1 MKIGDLVH
9 VRECVSM
16 ESGAFSCPCWFCCGN
31 SSRVGLVVAVA
42 PQEKFH
48 VMFDC
53 GMWTLGE
60 DDVAT
65 EEVEIISDC

>member
-1 MKIGDLVH
+1 MK
-9 VRECVSM
+9 ECVSM
-16 ESGAFSCPCWFCCGN
+16 ESGAFSCLCVLCQGG

-42 PQEKFH
+42 PQEKFY

-65 EEVEIISDC
+65 EEVEIISD